1 MKAQSDARTIAE
13 AVAEVLEIAAR
24 VAGAVAVY
32 GPSDAVRYEF
42 LDGSEI
48 VEKDGEVTVNE
59 NE

>member
-32 GPSDAVRYEF
+32 GPNAVRYEF

-59 NE
+59 N